1 MAGDLGSYITLVI
14 LTESRAYALKKEL
27 NSHDIFAKLER
38 VKFSWSKQDTGVRV
52 QVHQHDLPL
61 ALNVLESG
69 MAPVSSETGL
79 LDLEGLDDRLLIP
92 VDFSESSMLACRMGF
107 QLASRL
113 NLRPVVL
120 HAFTSPVFYPGVSAS
135 GDLADEFQQ
144 VEAEGEQIEIERLSK
159 KEMIKFRKDVEKF
172 QHDGTI
178 VDIPFAVKLTEG
190 VAEDVI
196 LEYTRNK
203 KPSLVVMS
211 TRGKERKEEELIGS
225 VTAEVLDGCRVPIFT
240 VPENYPFVNISDITR
255 LIMFCNVDRHDIV
268 TIDNLMRM
276 FDFPNV
282 EVTLVPVNERVE
294 TKKNNN
300 LVAFRD
306 YLSERYP
313 VASFSLFT
321 CREGE
326 AYRKCLDS
334 LIKDKDIQL
343 IIVPNKK
350 SNIFS
355 RIFKPTIGH
364 KFLFERDIPILAIPV

>member
-1 MAGDLGSYITLVI
+1 MAGGSGSYITLVI
-14 LTESRAYALKKEL
+14 LTEKRAFALKKEL

-38 VKFSWSKQDTGVRV
+38 VRFSWSKQDTGVRV
-52 QVHQHDLPL
+52 QVHQNDLPL

-69 MAPVSSETGL
+69 MAPLSTDTEL
-79 LDLEGLDDRLLIP
+79 PDLEGLDDRLLIP
-92 VDFSESSMLACRMGF
+92 VDFSKSSMLACRMGF

-113 NLRPVVL
+113 HLSPVVL
-120 HAFTSPVFYPGVSAS
+120 HAFTSPVFYPGASSS
-135 GDLADEFQQ
+135 GDLTDGFQQ
-144 VEAEGEQIEIERLSK
+144 IEATGEELEIERISK
-159 KEMIKFRKDVEKF
+159 NEMLKFRQDVEKL
-172 QHDGTI
+172 QKEGAI
-178 VDIPFAVKLTEG
+178 ADIPFATKVTEG

-196 LEYTRNK
+196 LEYTRTR

-255 LIMFCNVDRHDIV
+255 LIMFCNVDRHDVV
-268 TIDNLMRM
+268 TVDNLMRM

-282 EVTLVPVNERVE
+282 EITLVPVNEHVE

-300 LVAFRD
+300 LSAFRD
-306 YLSERYP
+306 YLAERYP
-313 VASFSLFT
+313 VASFSLFNFPKD
-321 CREGE
+321 EP
-326 AYRKCLDS
+326 YRKCLDS
-334 LIKDKDIQL
+334 LIKDKEIQL